1 MAHFWDNAQC
11 SYLCYTSERLSIVL
25 GVFTV
30 SHNAR
35 RWLQL
40 ILIAAGVLAVDQLT
54 KRLVVDGLHVGETR
68 RIIPALSPFFQ
79 ITYSQNTGA
88 SFGFLP
94 QAGDFFL
101 IIALIVVI
109 GMFIFYPR
117 IPTNAR
123 LTRFAAAM
131 ICGGALGNAL
141 DRLEY
146 GHVVDFIHY
155 QIPGVIS
162 NVSNLADHAIVLGVI
177 LIFIESWFLDR
188 RKPQPEP
195 QQEAEIN

>member
-1 MAHFWDNAQC
+1 M
-11 SYLCYTSERLSIVL
+11 
-25 GVFTV
+25 
-30 SHNAR
+30 SHLAR
-35 RWLQL
+35 RWLQFAL
-40 ILIAAGVLAVDQLT
+40 IVAGVLVFDQVT
-54 KRLVVDGLHVGETR
+54 KRLIVEGLRVGETR
-68 RIIPALSPFFQ
+68 RLIPALSPFFQ

-94 QAGDFFL
+94 QAGDLFL
-101 IIALIVVI
+101 LIALVVVI

-117 IPTNAR
+117 IPAEAR
-123 LTRFAAAM
+123 ITRLATAM

-141 DRLEY
+141 DRIEY

-177 LIFIESWFLDR
+177 LIFIESWLLER
-188 RKPQPEP
+188 RKNQPKPESEP
-195 QQEAEIN
+195 RHEAETNL